1 MVSINRILA
10 WGYVLP
16 AILIA
21 GLAILLHVRSQQLH
35 DCARRI
41 DQAAAE
47 ARGAIEASNAVQV
60 RMEALQAERDALDA
74 AYDSLLN
81 KYQSRPRYAIP
92 PRPRTAPE
100 LRDAILRATR
110 ER

>member
-1 MVSINRILA
+1 MSINRILA

-16 AILIA
+16 CLLIA
-21 GLAILLHVRSQQLH
+21 ALAVLLHVRSQQLH

-47 ARGAIEASNAVQV
+47 ARGALEASKVAQEH
-60 RMEALQAERDALDA
+60 MEALQAERDALDA

-81 KYQSRPRYAIP
+81 KYQSSPRHAIP

-100 LRDAILRATR
+100 LRHAILRATR

>member
-1 MVSINRILA
+1 MVSINKILA
-10 WGYVLP
+10 WGYLLP
-16 AILIA
+16 CLLIA
-21 GLAILLHVRSQQLH
+21 ALSVLLHVRTQQLH

-41 DQAAAE
+41 DKAAAE
-47 ARGAIEASNAVQV
+47 ARGALDASNLAKE

-81 KYQSRPRYAIP
+81 KYQTRPRHAIP
-92 PRPRTAPE
+92 ARPRTAPE